1 MGTPKMFLMIIAMA
15 GVTYIIRML
24 PLVFFTKKI
33 RSRYILSV
41 LFYIPYAVLS
51 AMTFPFILYSSGHLL
66 SAIIGTCV
74 ALTASFC
81 KRSLVTVAILACL
94 AVLGAELVIVYLI

>member
-1 MGTPKMFLMIIAMA
+1 MSTAKMLLMIIAMA

-51 AMTFPFILYSSGHLL
+51 AMTFPFIFYSTGSIYTAL
-66 SAIIGTCV
+66 IGTAV
-74 ALTASFC
+74 AVILALF
-81 KRSLVTVAILACL
+81 KRSLLTVAVCACL
-94 AVLGAELVIVYLI
+94 SVYLCGFIPF

>member
-1 MGTPKMFLMIIAMA
+1 MDTPKMFLMIIAMA
-15 GVTYIIRML
+15 FVTYIIRML

-51 AMTFPFILYSSGHLL
+51 AMTFPFIFYSTGSIYTAL
-66 SAIIGTCV
+66 IGTAV
-74 ALTASFC
+74 AVILALF
-81 KRSLVTVAILACL
+81 KRSLLTVAIFACL
-94 AVLGAELVIVYLI
+94 SVYLCGFIPF

>member
-1 MGTPKMFLMIIAMA
+1 MDIPKMFLMIIAMA
-15 GVTYIIRML
+15 GITYLIRML

-51 AMTFPFILYSSGHLL
+51 AMTFPFIVYSTGSVYTALV
-66 SAIIGTCV
+66 GTAV
-74 ALTASFC
+74 AVILALF
-81 KRSLVTVAILACL
+81 KRSLLTVAVCACL
-94 AVLGAELVIVYLI
+94 SVYLCGFIPF

>member
-1 MGTPKMFLMIIAMA
+1 MDILNMFFMILAMA
-15 GVTYIIRML
+15 FVTYFIRMI

-51 AMTFPFILYSSGHLL
+51 AMTFPFIFYSTGNIYTAL
-66 SAIIGTCV
+66 IGTVV
-74 ALTASFC
+74 AVVLALF
-81 KRSLVTVAILACL
+81 KRSLLTVAIFSCL
-94 AVLGAELVIVYLI
+94 SVFLCGFIIF

>member
-1 MGTPKMFLMIIAMA
+1 MDLLNMFFMILAMA
-15 GVTYIIRML
+15 FVTYLIRMI

-51 AMTFPFILYSSGHLL
+51 AMTFPFIFYSTGNFYTAL
-66 SAIIGTCV
+66 IGTVV
-74 ALTASFC
+74 AVVLALF
-81 KRSLVTVAILACL
+81 KRSLLTVAICSCL
-94 AVLGAELVIVYLI
+94 SVFLCGYIIF

>member
-1 MGTPKMFLMIIAMA
+1 MDIPKMFLMIITMA
-15 GVTYIIRML
+15 VVTYIIRML

-51 AMTFPFILYSSGHLL
+51 AMTFPFIFYSTGSIYTAL
-66 SAIIGTCV
+66 IGTAV
-74 ALTASFC
+74 AVILALF
-81 KRSLVTVAILACL
+81 KRSLLMVAICACL
-94 AVLGAELVIVYLI
+94 SVYLCGFIPF

>member
-1 MGTPKMFLMIIAMA
+1 MDLLTMFFMILAMA
-15 GVTYIIRML
+15 GITYLIRMI

-51 AMTFPFILYSSGHLL
+51 AMTFPFIFYSTGSIYTALV
-66 SAIIGTCV
+66 GTCV
-74 ALTASFC
+74 AVILALF
-81 KRSLVTVAILACL
+81 KRSLLTVAICACL
-94 AVLGAELVIVYLI
+94 SVYLCGFIPF

>member
-1 MGTPKMFLMIIAMA
+1 MDIPKMFLMIITMA
-15 GVTYIIRML
+15 VVTYIIRML

-51 AMTFPFILYSSGHLL
+51 AMTFPFIFYSTGSIYT
-66 SAIIGTCV
+66 AIVGTAV
-74 ALTASFC
+74 AVILALF
-81 KRSLVTVAILACL
+81 KRSLLTVAICACL
-94 AVLGAELVIVYLI
+94 SVYLCGFIPF

>member
-1 MGTPKMFLMIIAMA
+1 MGIPKMFLMIIAMA

-51 AMTFPFILYSSGHLL
+51 AMTFPFIFYSTGSIYTALV
-66 SAIIGTCV
+66 GTIV
-74 ALTASFC
+74 AVILALF
-81 KRSLVTVAILACL
+81 KRSLLTVAVCACL
-94 AVLGAELVIVYLI
+94 SVYLCGFIPF